1 MKKLTI
7 LLILLWIAS
16 EAISEAMFD
25 NNLKMWSKVVQA
37 GMIIFQFV
45 IYYIL
50 TKDYYLPLI
59 YLGLRIL
66 NFDFI
71 YNAVAGLP
79 INYCGST
86 EVSKWLCLLQHTSIV
101 WFGVLFATVILIVKY
116 LERDKHYWDNENKK
130 FIGIEEYVRVE
141 STFEKIFKYSV
152 ITMIGFGVIHF
163 LIVDLLFQKQPYYF
177 ELKRIIF
184 IVTLGLSIVVFGC
197 LLIVLIRALIQN
209 IRK

>member
-1 MKKLTI
+1 MKKLT
-7 LLILLWIAS
+7 LFLILLWIAS

-25 NNLKMWSKVVQA
+25 NGLKTWSKVVQA
-37 GMIIFQFV
+37 GMIIFPFM
-45 IYYIL
+45 IL
-50 TKDYYLPLI
+50 YLKQWNWYLILI
-59 YLGLRIL
+59 YLGLRML

-79 INYCGST
+79 VNYCGST

-152 ITMIGFGVIHF
+152 MTMISFGVIHF

-177 ELKRIIF
+177 ELKRILF
-184 IVTLGLSIVVFGC
+184 IVTVGMSIVVFGC
-197 LLIVLIRALIQN
+197 LLIVLVKALIQN
-209 IRK
+209 IKK